1 MMGYFMLNFFK
12 LLTKRILLKNRKC
25 IVIDWFS
32 DINYDVIN
40 KSENYKYPC
49 YINNSKCNFEAVNE
63 GCRISDSA
71 CYGDITLGRF
81 ATITGPGTV
90 IKSLKEKIN
99 IGSFSSIG
107 QNVCITDF
115 NHAYERITSSFINY
129 MIFNEEYTKD
139 IVTKGPVILEEDVW
153 IGSNTVILPGVNI
166 GRGSVIGAGS
176 VVTANIPRYS
186 IAVGNPARVIAKR
199 FDDNK
204 IEFLEELKWWEWSIE
219 ELEINKHIFLLN
231 LKNSSVISSLFDM
244 KRHIS

>member
-1 MMGYFMLNFFK
+1 MLNILK
-12 LLTKRILLKNRKC
+12 LLLKRILLKNRKC
-25 IVIDWFS
+25 IIIDRYS

-49 YINNSKCNFEAVNE
+49 HITNSKCNFEIVNE
-63 GCRISDSA
+63 GCSIADSM
-71 CYGDITLGRF
+71 CYGDISLGRF

-90 IKSLKEKIN
+90 IKSLKEKIH

-115 NHAYERITSSFINY
+115 NHAYERMTSSFINY
-129 MIFNEEYTKD
+129 MVFKEEFIKD
-139 IVTKGPVILEEDVW
+139 IITKGPVILEEDVW

-186 IAVGNPARVIAKR
+186 IAVGNPAKVLKKR
-199 FDDNK
+199 FDDKK
-204 IEFLEELKWWEWSIE
+204 IELLEELKWWEWSID
-219 ELEINKHIFLLN
+219 ELVKNKHIFSLN
-231 LKNSSVISSLFDM
+231 LRNSSAAYSLFDSQ
-244 KRHIS
+244 KFARK